1 MDSIYISLF
10 LEYLY
15 KKFAVTFIL
24 CLIGAFLK
32 QSTLNSRKA
41 KKIKLLS
48 LFSPTIFS
56 TVLMCAVIDYV
67 DMNFSVYAVIC
78 VLVGMWSSILLKLFL
93 DTKFI
98 KRIVAIVL
106 KKVSGPLSEYSN
118 EILKDIEDENDEDE
132 SSDQDSSSESNSD
145 NDKEDEN
152 NIQ

>member
-32 QSTLNSRKA
+32 QSTLNSKKA
-41 KKIKLLS
+41 NKIKLGS

-56 TVLMCAVIDYV
+56 TVLMCAIIDYV
-67 DMNFSVYAVIC
+67 DMNFSVYAVVC

-98 KRIVAIVL
+98 KKLVAIVL
-106 KKVSGPLSEYSN
+106 KKISGPLSEYSDELIE
-118 EILKDIEDENDEDE
+118 EIEEEQKEEDKEKDE
-132 SSDQDSSSESNSD
+132 SSQQDSSSNVNKDDDS
-145 NDKEDEN
+145 
-152 NIQ
+152 

>member
-1 MDSIYISLF
+1 MDSIYVSLF

-32 QSTLNSRKA
+32 QSTLNSKKA
-41 KKIKLLS
+41 NKIKLSS

-56 TVLMCAVIDYV
+56 TILMCAVVDYIE
-67 DMNFSVYAVIC
+67 MNFSIYAVVC

-98 KRIVAIVL
+98 KKLVAIVL
-106 KKVSGPLSEYSN
+106 KKVSGPLSEYSDELIE
-118 EILKDIEDENDEDE
+118 EIEEEQKEDKNKDE
-132 SSDQDSSSESNSD
+132 SSEKDSPS
-145 NDKEDEN
+145 N
-152 NIQ
+152 NIKDDDS